1 MFWSPLFFTTSYDL
15 IKSCAHIYIYMVKSI
30 KERNKNEANLKPPN
44 RNKEFITKTSKKQRR
59 KECIQPN
66 LESRFVVKV
75 AVKAK
80 NIHPKL
86 KAGEEQE

>member
-1 MFWSPLFFTTSYDL
+1 
-15 IKSCAHIYIYMVKSI
+15 MVKSI

-86 KAGEEQE
+86 KAGEEKEQEQE